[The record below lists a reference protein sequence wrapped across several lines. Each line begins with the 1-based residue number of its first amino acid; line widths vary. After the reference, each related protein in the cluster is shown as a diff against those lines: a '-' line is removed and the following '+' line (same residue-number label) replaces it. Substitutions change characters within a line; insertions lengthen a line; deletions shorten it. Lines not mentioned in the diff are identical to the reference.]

1 MGFLQS
7 LFKENKLPT
16 VETVVTIEKKSMV
29 ALAVTVV
36 IVAAVIMLM
45 LKITKKV

>member
-1 MGFLQS
+1 MGLLQS

-16 VETVVTIEKKSMV
+16 VETVVTIEKKSMA

-36 IVAAVIMLM
+36 IVATIIILLV
-45 LKITKKV
+45 KVSRKL